1 MENELNVLVS
11 TICFVNRKKPGAEI
25 YATFAQRLI
34 EDVMNKTPYDIMI
47 TTNEPE
53 HFLNQKSIY
62 GDRIILRMEP
72 LENHRLVVGVFN
84 QLLKFYSIKDIDSKY
99 DWVLYLDCDAGFTDK
114 WDVDE
119 VKNMLNENL
128 STGFDMLGTRTNCIL
143 HYELQDHET
152 KLKEYNQ
159 LLETGVSNPYFA
171 GNLFSNKF
179 IFYSV
184 SSENGP
190 KEWFNA
196 ILPSEHVFM
205 VKNDERL
212 PVMSKTF
219 EDFCFK
225 FETQSEYPVT
235 VDMEAFEIGVSALLS
250 GYNIGDFGNYG
261 LYHIIKVVCNH
272 NNWEKVKY

>member
-1 MENELNVLVS
+1 MNILVS
-11 TICFVNRKKPGAEI
+11 TICFVNRQKPGAEI

-47 TTNEPE
+47 TTNEPD

-62 GDRIILRMEP
+62 GDRVIIRIEP

-99 DWVLYLDCDAGFTDK
+99 DWVLYLDCDAGISDT
-114 WDVDE
+114 WDINE
-119 VKNMLNENL
+119 VKNMLNTNI
-128 STGFDMLGTRTNCIL
+128 SSGIDMLGTRTNCIL
-143 HYELQDHET
+143 HTELQDHEIKVKEHK
-152 KLKEYNQ
+152 KLIDAGQ
-159 LLETGVSNPYFA
+159 VNPYFA

-179 IFYSV
+179 FFYEV
-184 SSENGP
+184 STENGP
-190 KEWFNA
+190 KEWFDA
-196 ILPSEHVFM
+196 VLPSEHVFI

-212 PVMSKTF
+212 PKMSKTF
-219 EDFCFK
+219 EDFCYK
-225 FETQSEYPVT
+225 FETQGDHPIT

-250 GYNIGDFGNYG
+250 GYKMGDFGNYG
-261 LYHIIKVVCNH
+261 LYHIIKVTCNL